1 MSTTDVQII
10 QTGAVALPAKIRSR
24 YKLEEGDVLTL
35 IDLDG
40 GLLLFPK
47 RSVVSAL
54 AKEMEKQREE
64 AGMTIDELLKGL
76 DEQRLQFG
84 KN

>member
-35 IDLDG
+35 IDIDG

-54 AKEMEKQREE
+54 AKEIEKQREE
-64 AGMTIDELLKGL
+64 EGVTLDELLEGL
-76 DEQRLQFG
+76 DEQRRQPG
-84 KN
+84 KS

>member
-35 IDLDG
+35 IDIDG
-40 GLLLFPK
+40 GMLLFPK
-47 RSVVSAL
+47 RSVVSVL
-54 AKEMEKQREE
+54 AKEIEKQREE
-64 AGMTIDELLKGL
+64 EGVTLDDLLEGL
-76 DEQRLQFG
+76 DEQRRESG
-84 KN
+84 KG